1 MSSFPPFV
9 QFQREKDGVFI
20 HPLILTNVDS
30 VPLIIQDR
38 CFLVISRK
46 IAISLDARRTWLEI
60 RRKKGD
66 VSSFH

>member
-46 IAISLDARRTWLEI
+46 IAISLDARRTLI